1 MSLPGRRELVHAVHL
16 VVSLVIVGFLI
27 LFARTINWHQAW
39 TAMRSASLPLLAAA
53 ILVNFV
59 SLLLRGVRWW
69 ILLRAIGAPALPLA
83 LRATVAGAGLNTVLI
98 ANGGDAARV
107 LFVTRA
113 SGQPS
118 SAVLATVA
126 LDRLLDPVG
135 FVVLLAYGS
144 LAFSLPPAL
153 ERLRTPAL
161 VVSGLIAIL
170 VAWVALK
177 ARATRPARTAERRA
191 EPRNWRERLSAW
203 LIGFGSTMR
212 ALVTGPRIAVML
224 ALTVLSWLGQLATFA
239 LAAAAAHVV
248 IPLAGSLAALLA
260 VNVSLVVRATPGN
273 VGFFQLAY
281 TITAVAFG
289 VDRAAAIAVSLL
301 IQTLQLIP
309 TAIVGVALAPEFLLR
324 KKPPELSSPRDG
336 AML

>member
-1 MSLPGRRELVHAVHL
+1 MSQPGRRELMHAVRL
-16 VVSLVIVGFLI
+16 VVSLVIIGFLV

-69 ILLRAIGAPALPLA
+69 VLLQAIGAPSLALA

-113 SGQPS
+113 TGQPS

-126 LDRLLDPVG
+126 LDRLLDPIG

-144 LAFSLPPAL
+144 LAFSLPRSL
-153 ERLRTPAL
+153 EVLRTPAL
-161 VVSGLIAIL
+161 VTTGIVAMLL
-170 VAWVALK
+170 VWVALQ
-177 ARATRPARTAERRA
+177 ARATRPAHVPERRA
-191 EPRNWRERLSAW
+191 EPRSWRERVRAW
-203 LIGFGSTMR
+203 LAGFGIAMR
-212 ALVTGPRIAVML
+212 GLVTGPRMAIML
-224 ALTVLSWLGQLATFA
+224 ALTFLAWLGQLITFA
-239 LAAAAAHVV
+239 LGAAAAHVA

-260 VNVSLVVRATPGN
+260 VNLSLVIRATPGN
-273 VGFFQLAY
+273 VGFFQFAY
-281 TITAVAFG
+281 AVAAVAFG

-309 TAIVGVALAPEFLLR
+309 TAILGVALAPEFILR
-324 KKPPELSSPRDG
+324 KKRRELSPPQDG
-336 AML
+336 VTP